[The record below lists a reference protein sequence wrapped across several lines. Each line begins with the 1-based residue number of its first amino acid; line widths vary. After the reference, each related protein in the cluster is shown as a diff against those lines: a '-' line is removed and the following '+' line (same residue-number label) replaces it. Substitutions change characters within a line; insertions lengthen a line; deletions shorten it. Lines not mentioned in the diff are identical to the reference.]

1 MTIKQEVENRNRL
14 NAKANQVEKDL
25 IEMFTPFLNKKVRT
39 VSGYG
44 DWAAPIKKILN
55 PYIASIEPD
64 TYHVGRFHLLCH
76 QSINSLIC
84 KIDTTF
90 QYEEYRQKLM
100 RKEDATYKTTAY
112 VDEHIYFG
120 RVDDQG
126 ILVKLEGLGQ
136 PRRTDYSEKELIETR
151 EQIKKLKD
159 ETFNLERKISVFNRR

>member
-1 MTIKQEVENRNRL
+1 MTIKQEVENRNRV

-44 DWAAPIKKILN
+44 DWSAPIKKILK

-64 TYHVGRFHLLCH
+64 TYHVGRFRLICH
-76 QSINSLIC
+76 QSISSLVC
-84 KIDTTF
+84 DLDTT
-90 QYEEYRQKLM
+90 YEHG
-100 RKEDATYKTTAY
+100 DATFHSTAY
-112 VDEHIYFG
+112 VESNIYFG
-120 RVDDQG
+120 KVDDDG
-126 ILVKLEGLGQ
+126 ILIKLQGLEQ
-136 PRRTDYSEKELIETR
+136 PRKTDYSEKEVIEIR

>member
-1 MTIKQEVENRNRL
+1 MTIKQEVENRNRV

-64 TYHVGRFHLLCH
+64 TYHVGRFRLICR

-84 KIDTTF
+84 ELDTTY
-90 QYEEYRQKLM
+90 QWG
-100 RKEDATYKTTAY
+100 DATYQSTVY

-120 RVDDQG
+120 RVDDKG
-126 ILVKLEGLGQ
+126 ILYKLDKSEK